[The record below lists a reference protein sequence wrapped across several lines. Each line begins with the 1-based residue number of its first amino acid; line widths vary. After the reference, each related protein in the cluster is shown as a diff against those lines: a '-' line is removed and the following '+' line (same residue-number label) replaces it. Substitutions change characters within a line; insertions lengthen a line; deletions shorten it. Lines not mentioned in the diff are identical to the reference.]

1 LRFLPPRLRGESRN
15 VGEAERLFDASD
27 LRSEIAEQQRR
38 AAESAADPHGFFGTI
53 KEGMAS
59 ARALAEAK
67 ASGGGDELIKAVVD
81 DLLTSDG
88 RANAREGVK
97 ALIQGAK
104 LSEIKDRALTDLG
117 RTAAILDAKA
127 PADAKAFKAWLA
139 HIAQLV
145 AEAASEGGFLGF
157 GGVKVSDTEK
167 ATLAEISKALGA

>member
-1 LRFLPPRLRGESRN
+1 MATKTDFAPEEWKKLLESPLLA
-15 VGEAERLFDASD
+15 GFA
-27 LRSEIAEQQRR
+27 I
-38 AAESAADPHGFFGTI
+38 SAADPHGFFGTI

-167 ATLAEISKALGA
+167 ATLAEISKALGLT